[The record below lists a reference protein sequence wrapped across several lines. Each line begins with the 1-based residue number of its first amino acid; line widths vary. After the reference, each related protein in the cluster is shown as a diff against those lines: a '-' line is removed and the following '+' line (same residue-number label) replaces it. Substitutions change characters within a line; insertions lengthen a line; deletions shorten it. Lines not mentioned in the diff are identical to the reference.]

1 MNKKRVFIIV
11 IILLI
16 CSNAFTV
23 FLLMKG
29 KQHRNHPP
37 FISEKIG
44 LTGEKLA
51 KVKKIEENH
60 FVKMKPLTA
69 KIHLKQAEL
78 FSSLANSNVSK
89 QDSIKNEISNM
100 ERDRQNTLFE
110 HFRTIYGICS
120 TEEKKMLLEEIN
132 NHFSKQKHPR

>member
-89 QDSIKNEISNM
+89 QDSIKNEIGNM
-100 ERDRQNTLFE
+100 ERERQNTLFE

-120 TEEKKMLLEEIN
+120 KEEKKMLLEEIN

>member
-23 FLLMKG
+23 FLLVKG

-51 KVKKIEENH
+51 KVIKIEENH
-60 FVKMKPLTA
+60 FVKMKPLTT

-120 TEEKKMLLEEIN
+120 IEEKKKLLEEIN
-132 NHFSKQKHPR
+132 NHFLKQKHSR

>member
-23 FLLMKG
+23 FLLVKG

-51 KVKKIEENH
+51 MVKKIEENH

-100 ERDRQNTLFE
+100 ESERQNTLFE

-120 TEEKKMLLEEIN
+120 MEEKKKLLEEIYF
-132 NHFSKQKHPR
+132 FSSRRRHTR

>member
-78 FSSLANSNVSK
+78 FSGLANSNISK

-100 ERDRQNTLFE
+100 ESERQNTLFE